1 VPLGGGEVATD
12 PAQVARLW
20 EANAPA
26 WVALSRA
33 GWDLYRDHLNTPAF
47 LRLLP
52 PVAGLRGID
61 IGCGEASNT
70 RAVAARGA
78 RITAL
83 DVAPSFLAAA
93 AATEAA
99 DPRGIRF
106 VQGSALLLPFA
117 DGSFDFATAFMCLMD
132 VPQPDAALAEAARI
146 LRPGGFLQFSI
157 LHPSYTGPGRRVLRN
172 AAGDAYAIE
181 LREAALP
188 DGAVEQWRFSGA
200 PPALRD
206 AHPPFRVP
214 RFDRSLAW
222 WLNAVAGAGLNLEA
236 AEEPVA
242 DAETAARVPTVAD
255 TRIAPLFLILRARKP
270 GG

>member
-1 VPLGGGEVATD
+1 MPLGGEEVATD

-26 WVALSRA
+26 WIALSRA

-47 LRLLP
+47 LRILP
-52 PVAGLRGID
+52 PVGGLRGLD
-61 IGCGEASNT
+61 IGCGEATNSRT
-70 RAVAARGA
+70 VAARGA

-106 VQGSALLLPFA
+106 VRGSALALPFP
-117 DGSFDFATAFMCLMD
+117 DGTFDFATSFMCLMD
-132 VPQPDAALAEAARI
+132 VPHPDRALTEAARI

-157 LHPSYTGPGRRVLRN
+157 LHPSYTGPGRRVLRD
-172 AAGDAYAIE
+172 AEGTAYAIE
-181 LREAALP
+181 LREATLP
-188 DGAVEQWRFSGA
+188 DGTVERWRFSSA

-206 AHPPFRVP
+206 AYPPFQVP

-222 WLNAVAGAGLNLEA
+222 WLNAVACTGLHLEA
-236 AEEPVA
+236 AEEPI
-242 DAETAARVPTVAD
+242 AEPELAARVPTIAD

-270 GG
+270 LR

>member
-1 VPLGGGEVATD
+1 MPLGGAAVTTD

-26 WVALSRA
+26 WIALSRA
-33 GWDLYRDHLNTPAF
+33 GWDIYRDHLNTPAF

-52 PVAGLRGID
+52 PVDGLGGLD
-61 IGCGEASNT
+61 IGCGEATNT
-70 RAVAARGA
+70 RAVARLGA

-106 VQGSALLLPFA
+106 VQGNALLLPFA
-117 DGSFDFATAFMCLMD
+117 DASFDFATAFMCLMD
-132 VPQPDAALAEAARI
+132 VPRPDIALAEATRI

-157 LHPSYTGPGRRVLRN
+157 LHPSFTGPGRRVLRDET
-172 AAGDAYAIE
+172 GHAYAIE

-188 DGAVEQWRFSGA
+188 DGTIERWRFSGA

-206 AHPPFRVP
+206 AHQPFQVP
-214 RFDRSLAW
+214 RFDRTLAW
-222 WLNAVAGAGLNLEA
+222 WLNAVAAAGLCLEA

-242 DAETAARVPTVAD
+242 DPDTAARVPTVAD

-270 GG
+270 GP

>member
-1 VPLGGGEVATD
+1 MPLGGEEVATD

-26 WVALSRA
+26 WIALSRA
-33 GWDLYRDHLNTPAF
+33 GWDLYRDHLNTPCF
-47 LRLLP
+47 LRILP
-52 PVAGLRGID
+52 DVTGLHGLD
-61 IGCGEASNT
+61 IGCGEATNT

-78 RITAL
+78 RLTAL

-106 VQGSALLLPFA
+106 VNGSALSLPFA
-117 DGSFDFATAFMCLMD
+117 DATFDFATAFMCLMD
-132 VPQPDAALAEAARI
+132 VPRPEIALAETARI

-157 LHPSYTGPGRRVLRN
+157 LHPSFTGPGRRVLRD
-172 AAGDAYAIE
+172 ATGHAYAIE

-188 DGAVEQWRFSGA
+188 DGAIERWRFSGA

-206 AHPPFRVP
+206 AWPAFQVP

-222 WLNAVAGAGLNLEA
+222 WLNAVAGAGLRLEA

-242 DAETAARVPTVAD
+242 DPQTAARVPAVAD
-255 TRIAPLFLILRARKP
+255 TRIAPLFLILRARK
-270 GG
+270 

>member
-1 VPLGGGEVATD
+1 MPLGGEEVATD

-26 WVALSRA
+26 WIALSRA
-33 GWDLYRDHLNTPAF
+33 GWDLYRDHVNTPAF
-47 LRLLP
+47 LRILP
-52 PVAGLRGID
+52 RVEGLRGLD
-61 IGCGEASNT
+61 IGCGEATNT
-70 RAVAARGA
+70 RAVADRGA
-78 RITAL
+78 HMTAL

-106 VQGSALLLPFA
+106 VNGSALSLPFP
-117 DGSFDFATAFMCLMD
+117 DGAFDFATAFMCLMD
-132 VPQPDAALAEAARI
+132 VPRPEQALAEAARI

-157 LHPSYTGPGRRVLRN
+157 LHPSFMGPGRRVLRD
-172 AAGDAYAIE
+172 ATGHAYAIE

-188 DGAVEQWRFSGA
+188 DGAVERWRFSGA

-206 AHPPFRVP
+206 AWQPFQVP

-222 WLNAVAGAGLNLEA
+222 WLNAVAGSGLRLEA

-242 DAETAARVPTVAD
+242 DPETAERVPAVAD
-255 TRIAPLFLILRARKP
+255 TRIAPLFLILRARK
-270 GG
+270 

>member
-1 VPLGGGEVATD
+1 MPLGGAAAATD

-26 WVALSRA
+26 WTALSRA
-33 GWDLYRDHLNTPAF
+33 GGDVYRDHLNTPAF

-52 PVAGLRGID
+52 PVDGQRGLD
-61 IGCGEASNT
+61 IGCGEATNT
-70 RAVAARGA
+70 RAVAGLGA

-83 DVAPSFLAAA
+83 DIAPSFLRAA

-106 VQGSALLLPFA
+106 VLGTALLLPFA
-117 DGSFDFATAFMCLMD
+117 NASFDFATAFMCLMD
-132 VPQPDAALAEAARI
+132 VPQPDVALTEAARI
-146 LRPGGFLQFSI
+146 LRPGGFVQFSI
-157 LHPSYTGPGRRVLRN
+157 LHPSFTGPGRRVLRDS
-172 AAGDAYAIE
+172 AGHAYAIE
-181 LREAALP
+181 LREAAMP
-188 DGAVEQWRFSGA
+188 DGAIERWRFSGA

-206 AHPPFRVP
+206 AYPPFQVP

-222 WLNAVAGAGLNLEA
+222 WLNAVAAAGLYLEA

-270 GG
+270 TR